1 MRVLPSVSEPKRLD
15 LGAVGR
21 AIEASLLQES
31 LTEFAKASWHVLE
44 PQTPLK
50 WGWALDAICQHLE
63 AITSGDI
70 THLLINVPPGCMKSL
85 LTGVIFPAWE
95 WTLHVIDPKTGAPR
109 YTHRS
114 MRYLGT
120 SHKQELAVRD
130 NMKCRRLIQSR
141 WYQERWPCPLTTD
154 QNAKLKFENTETG
167 FREAMAFTSMT
178 GSRGD
183 RVIVDDPLSVDDG
196 NSAAALKSAELTFTE
211 ALPTRVN
218 NEDSAIIVIMQRL
231 NEDDTSGIILKRD
244 LGYEHLMLPMEFE
257 SKRRCKTS
265 LGFVDPR
272 KHDGDLLFPT
282 RFSATQVASLK
293 KVLGKYAT
301 AGQLQQSPT
310 PRGGGLFEEG
320 ELRLWGCKRDL
331 PNFLFVVQS
340 YDTAFTEETAN
351 DPTACSTWGVFEH
364 KSQRCAL
371 LLDSW
376 DDRMEFP
383 ELRRRVLKDWKAKYG
398 GKDGDDL
405 QPGRRADAVLIENK
419 GSGISLIQDLRA
431 ARVPALPYNP
441 GNADKWSRAQQAL
454 PLYELNLFFVIES
467 KAEQGQAVTWARPF
481 IKQLTDFGP
490 STVKGDDYVDTFTQV
505 AIYLRDCGWLELPV
519 VEEDPVKEKNYGV
532 KKRDV
537 NPYMR

>member
-1 MRVLPSVSEPKRLD
+1 MRAQQQTELQVLD
-15 LGAVGR
+15 LGAMGR

-31 LTEFAKASWHVLE
+31 LADFAKACWPVLE

-50 WGWALDAICQHLE
+50 WGWPLDAICQHLE
-63 AITSGDI
+63 AVTSGDI

-183 RVIVDDPLSVDDG
+183 RVLVDDPLSVDDG

-218 NEDSAIIVIMQRL
+218 NEESAIIVIMQRL

-244 LGYEHLMLPMEFE
+244 LGYVHLMLPMEFE
-257 SKRRCKTS
+257 PKRRCKTS

-272 KHDGDLLFPT
+272 SQENDLLFPD
-282 RFSATQVASLK
+282 RFSRKQVDNLK

-301 AGQLQQSPT
+301 AGQLQQSPK
-310 PRGGGLFEEG
+310 PRGGGLFQED
-320 ELRLWGCKRDL
+320 ELRLWGCKREL
-331 PNFLFVVQS
+331 PNFLYVVQS
-340 YDTAFTEETAN
+340 YDTAFTEETKN
-351 DPTACSTWGVFEH
+351 DPTACVTWGVFEH

-371 LLDSW
+371 LLDAW
-376 DDRMEFP
+376 DDHMEYP
-383 ELRRRVLKDWKAKYG
+383 GLRKKVIRDWKAKYG

-431 ARVPALPYNP
+431 AHVPALPYNP

-454 PLYELNLFFVIES
+454 PLYELNCFYVIES
-467 KAEQGQAVTWARPF
+467 KVEFGQPVSWARRF
-481 IKQLTDFGP
+481 IKFLTEYGP
-490 STVKGDDYVDTFTQV
+490 MTVKDDDYVDAFTQV
-505 AIYLRDCGWLELPV
+505 ALYLRDGGWLELPV
-519 VEEDPVKEKNYGV
+519 VEEDPITVKDYLAARRAK
-532 KKRDV
+532 